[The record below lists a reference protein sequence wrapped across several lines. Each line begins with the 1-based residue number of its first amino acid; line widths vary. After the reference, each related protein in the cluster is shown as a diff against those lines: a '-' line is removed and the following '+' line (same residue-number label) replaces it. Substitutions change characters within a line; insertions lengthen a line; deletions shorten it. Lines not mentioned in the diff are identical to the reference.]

1 MAVTV
6 RRCAGGS
13 VDGVA
18 ICSDNRAHRAPS
30 ESMRPETDDL
40 RIRDIK
46 QVIPPKDLHA
56 EFPITETAAATVF
69 NARSEIQRI
78 LHGDDDR
85 LLVVVGPCSVHDT
98 EAAVDYAQRLAAI
111 RRTLA
116 DRLMI
121 VMRVYFEKPRS
132 TVGWKGLINDPG
144 LDGSF
149 EINKGLGLARKLL
162 LDLNELGV
170 PAGTEFLD
178 LISPQYIA
186 DLVSWGAIGART
198 TESQGH
204 RELASG
210 LSCPVGFK
218 NATDGSVK
226 VAIDAIHAAARP
238 HVFMSLTKDGQ
249 SAIFSTRGNLDTHI
263 ILRGGGRPNYDTE
276 SVNIAAAAIEA
287 AGLRPKIMIDFSHA
301 NSRKQHEKQ
310 IRVCEDVA
318 GQIARGDRRIVGAM
332 IESHLVAGR
341 QDLKPEVTLRYG
353 QSITDACIGW
363 DDTVPMLEEL
373 ADAAA
378 RRRAPKRPR

>member
-1 MAVTV
+1 
-6 RRCAGGS
+6 
-13 VDGVA
+13 
-18 ICSDNRAHRAPS
+18 
-30 ESMRPETDDL
+30 MRPETDDL
-40 RIRDIK
+40 RIREIK
-46 QVIPPKDLHA
+46 QVIAPKDLHA
-56 EFPITETAAATVF
+56 EFPITDSAAENVF
-69 NARSEIQRI
+69 HARSEIQRI

-85 LLVVVGPCSVHDT
+85 LLVVAGPCSVHDP
-98 EAAVDYAQRLAAI
+98 EAAMDYARRLAEI
-111 RRTLA
+111 RRALV

-132 TVGWKGLINDPG
+132 TVGWKGLINDPN
-144 LDGSF
+144 LDDSF
-149 EINKGLGLARKLL
+149 EINKGLGLARQLL

-249 SAIFSTRGNLDTHI
+249 SAIFNTRGNLDTHI
-263 ILRGGGRPNYDTE
+263 ILRGGSRPNYDTE
-276 SVNIAAAAIEA
+276 SVNIAAEAIEE

-301 NSRKQHEKQ
+301 NSRKQHDKQ
-310 IRVCEDVA
+310 MRVCEDVS
-318 GQIARGDRRIVGAM
+318 GQIARGDRRIIGAM

-341 QDLKPEVTLRYG
+341 QDLKQEVALRYG

-373 ADAAA
+373 AEAAA
-378 RRRAPKRPR
+378 RRREPKRPR